1 MVREKQQVNFD
12 FNQDTSYNK
21 SYSENELNHC
31 MNLTS
36 ETSPGSDKI
45 TFND

>member
-1 MVREKQQVNFD
+1 MVSEKQHLNFD
-12 FNQDTSYNK
+12 SNQDTSYNK

-36 ETSPGSDKI
+36 ETPPESDKI
-45 TFND
+45 TFID